1 MNCEIENKINI
12 CTGLVA
18 TAIFKKHVINVLQLF
33 LNVIDF
39 AFDLPILP
47 QQ

>member
-18 TAIFKKHVINVLQLF
+18 TAIFKKMLSMSYN
-33 LNVIDF
+33 DF
-39 AFDLPILP
+39 
-47 QQ
+47 